1 MLKIFKLCCFTLIVA
16 AEIPNAF
23 SQGNNESA
31 HFFENR
37 KGILNLGFGFHKVCL
52 AAREAPVSILG
63 ILTCDS
69 RSNLDSE
76 RRLVGLATGG
86 EIVEFTLPFKSR
98 PLVICS
104 GGYRLK
110 MKISPKQKLNSQAL
124 PEATRSLE
132 SKRIKVPDSN

>member
-1 MLKIFKLCCFTLIVA
+1 MEITEDRKMFKIFRLFYIILIGA
-16 AEIPNAF
+16 AEIPYAF

-76 RRLVGLATGG
+76 HRHAGLAP
-86 EIVEFTLPFKSR
+86 EE
-98 PLVICS
+98 
-104 GGYRLK
+104 
-110 MKISPKQKLNSQAL
+110 KLWNLRYHSN
-124 PEATRSLE
+124 
-132 SKRIKVPDSN
+132 PDRW